1 MNLENNSTKYLKVE
15 TCNNKIAILPIDKLK
30 KDDKLMR
37 KNYNYTESKLFKQ
50 L

>member
-1 MNLENNSTKYLKVE
+1 MNLENNSSNLL
-15 TCNNKIAILPIDKLK
+15 NNKIAILPIDKLK